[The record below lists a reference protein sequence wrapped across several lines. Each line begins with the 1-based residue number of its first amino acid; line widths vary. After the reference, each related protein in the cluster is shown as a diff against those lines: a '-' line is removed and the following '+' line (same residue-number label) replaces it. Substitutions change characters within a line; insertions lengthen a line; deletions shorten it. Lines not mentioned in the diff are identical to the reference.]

1 MQQEQNNLFF
11 SPFKDEDTEN
21 EFWTIPDEVGIHEIK
36 DYNYYSSHRIKQY
49 LNDNL
54 GMHLVCIRG
63 YKEGRYAGYKQ
74 HYELRENGTNKVINP
89 WIYLDEIRRIFARN
103 EVPLHADP
111 LEGIIP
117 KGRNKGAYLFLE
129 AINSIING
137 KGGDA

>member
-1 MQQEQNNLFF
+1 M
-11 SPFKDEDTEN
+11 N
-21 EFWTIPDEVGIHEIK
+21 EKEKLVLPVLPDLSIVPELELDDMGVHRIY
-36 DYNYYSSHRIKQY
+36 DYLPYSHHRIKQY

-103 EVPLHADP
+103 EVPLHADL
-111 LEGIIP
+111 LEEIVP
-117 KGRNKGAYLFLE
+117 KGRNKGAYLFME
-129 AINSIING
+129 AVNSIING
-137 KGGDA
+137 KEGDA